1 MPKITNNEG
10 VLELGQLL
18 RRRREAIGM
27 SRTEMAEK
35 IGTRYDVIRLYEEGQ
50 RIMRIDRLFDILKA
64 LNLHLSENLSV
75 NIADTAKVEPKAY
88 QMAERLSTLDTE
100 SFCKLMRIIQSLIDA
115 EESGQ

>member
-88 QMAERLSTLDTE
+88 QMAERLSALDTE
-100 SFCKLMRIIQSLIDA
+100 SFSKLMRIIQSLIDA